1 MKIRRL
7 DRDERPIASFPT
19 QTYSFQPSPVTKET
33 MERWRRD
40 DAYYGHNLTL
50 VAEDGG
56 KAVAEVAAIA
66 MRQNVRG
73 SVYPMA
79 GIAGVAAQPH
89 IRRRGYVR
97 SLLIE
102 LLGQIRESGHAVSA
116 LYPFRPSFY
125 QRFGYIGVPKTR
137 TVRFPVSELDFL
149 LRTPLDG
156 EVEWN
161 RVSEAFEDYRGL
173 AHRLLPQR
181 HGFAVFPSY
190 REVKLRDMDERW
202 LVTARV
208 NGEVTGAATYHITG
222 FGGQLI
228 ADDLLVTSPL
238 SRALILQFFARHIDQ
253 VTEIVVTVPA
263 DELPELWATDLTTV
277 VETRTSYPT
286 EPAPMARVLSLD
298 ALNGMVV
305 GPGRVAVEI
314 VDDHFLNG
322 RYVFDGMAGTLD
334 ISVGQTVKP
343 TVTLTAAGLSGLVYG
358 VLDPGDVVVRGFGDV
373 PSEQAAGLATLF
385 PRTIPYFFSRF

>member
-7 DRDERPIASFPT
+7 DRDERPTASFPT
-19 QTYSFQPSPVTKET
+19 QTYSFQPSPVTNET
-33 MERWRRD
+33 LERWRRD
-40 DAYYGHNLTL
+40 DAYYAENLTL

-56 KAVAEVAAIA
+56 NAVAEVAAIA

-89 IRRRGYVR
+89 VRRRGYVR
-97 SLLIE
+97 ALLIE
-102 LLGQIRESGHAVSA
+102 LLGQMRESGHAVSA
-116 LYPFRPSFY
+116 LHPFRPSFY
-125 QRFGYIGVPKTR
+125 QRFGYVGVPKTR
-137 TVRFPVSELDFL
+137 TVRFPVSELEFL

-156 EVEWN
+156 EVAWH
-161 RVSEAFEDYRGL
+161 RVSAGFEDYRGL
-173 AHRLLPQR
+173 THRLLSRR
-181 HGFAVFPSY
+181 HGFAVFPGH
-190 REVKLRDMDERW
+190 REERLRDVDERW

-208 NGEVTGAATYHITG
+208 SGEVTGAVTYRITG
-222 FGGQLI
+222 FGERLV

-253 VTEIVVTVPA
+253 VTDIVMTVPS

-298 ALNGMVV
+298 ALNGMAV

-314 VDDHFLNG
+314 VDDHFLQG
-322 RYVFDGMAGTLD
+322 RYILDGMAGALD
-334 ISVGQTVKP
+334 ISAGRDVTP

-358 VLDPGDVVVRGFGDV
+358 VLDPGDVVVRGLGDV
-373 PSEQAAGLATLF
+373 PPDQAADLAKLF
-385 PRTIPYFFSRF
+385 PRTIPYFYSRF